1 VLLPSGKVV
10 FVPYYADKVGI
21 FDPATDTFATVGA
34 TISGGGTKYFGGVL
48 LPSGKVVFVPYN
60 ADKVGIFDPATNTF
74 STVGATISGRC
85 KYFGGVLLPSGKVVF
100 VPRNADNVGV
110 FEPGNA
116 APAYTVSGGVP
127 DAWRALLSPHFNK
140 F

>member
-1 VLLPSGKVV
+1 M
-10 FVPYYADKVGI
+10 I
-21 FDPATDTFATVGA
+21 C
-34 TISGGGTKYFGGVL
+34 
-48 LPSGKVVFVPYN
+48 
-60 ADKVGIFDPATNTF
+60 
-74 STVGATISGRC
+74 STRS
-85 KYFGGVLLPSGKVVF
+85 VF

-140 F
+140 L